1 MVYRQEMIELFSST
15 DVDTEDKAGWTAL
28 HIAVSTG
35 LPASLRSVLSLGPS
49 LQLTNHQGETAL
61 MVAARL
67 GRQEAASLL
76 LSAGAQ
82 VDSLDPGGRAPLTV
96 ASYGG
101 HHHTV
106 GLLLDK
112 GAAIDQQDSEGMCPL
127 HWAVRQDHVDTVRLL
142 LDRGAFTNN
151 IARLRPSKE
160 AEVVQLTPLDSAI
173 TLELTEMIGL
183 LQRYKVS
190 SWGRLT
196 GLDGSMLVG
205 SDHR

>member
-1 MVYRQEMIELFSST
+1 
-15 DVDTEDKAGWTAL
+15 
-28 HIAVSTG
+28 
-35 LPASLRSVLSLGPS
+35 
-49 LQLTNHQGETAL
+49 

-67 GRQEAASLL
+67 GSQETAELL
-76 LSAGAQ
+76 LAAGAEVSSQ
-82 VDSLDPGGRAPLTV
+82 DPGGRSALTM

-101 HHHTV
+101 HQELV
-106 GLLLDK
+106 VLLLEK
-112 GAAIDQQDSEGMCPL
+112 GAVVDQQDREGMCPL